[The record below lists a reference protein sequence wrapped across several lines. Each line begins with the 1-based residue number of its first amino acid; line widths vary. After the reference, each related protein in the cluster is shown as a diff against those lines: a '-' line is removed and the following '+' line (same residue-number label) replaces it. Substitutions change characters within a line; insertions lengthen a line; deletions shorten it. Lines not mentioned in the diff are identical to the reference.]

1 MNAFPDEMQA
11 KIAKKLE
18 AEAKEKEK
26 ESGSVKAG
34 GKKAKQEVELQ
45 GIFGCS
51 LGGVSMLRSHHGR
64 EWMNH

>member
-26 ESGSVKAG
+26 ESGSGKANRA
-34 GKKAKQEVELQ
+34 GKQ
-45 GIFGCS
+45 
-51 LGGVSMLRSHHGR
+51 
-64 EWMNH
+64 